1 MRRGASS
8 PDSLRRN
15 RDFQL
20 LCAGQGLSLLGSG
33 ASAIA
38 LPLLVL
44 QSTGSALHVGL
55 VEAVWTGSLALACL
69 PAGPIA
75 DRFDRRAVL
84 LLCEAGRA
92 VASAALAAAVLAGLA
107 SLPVLLVA
115 GAVLGFLTAPF
126 NAAVLPLV
134 REVVPESKLATAL
147 AVNQV
152 RGQAAYLLGPVVGG
166 ALFSVD
172 ASWPFWLDCASYTI
186 SVCCVLALRVRP
198 GTPPGAR
205 EGWWPSFTTGLR
217 FLWRQRLLRRLTLV
231 ASAQNFVFDGVYLAI
246 VVTTARQGVSALSV
260 GVVTA
265 TSAAGAMAGVML
277 APLAGR
283 RLRPSTLLL
292 STGAVCAVLVGAMAL
307 PSTAAALAAL
317 LAGCALAVAVS
328 GSVMTLARLRH
339 TPGHLQGRTNSTIGL
354 LFMAT
359 PPLGATLAG
368 VMLEGL
374 PGPAVFLFFGGLL
387 AVLAALSPGEGTFRF
402 EGASRSA
409 DDEEGAQEH
418 REDGSREAAG
428 GGRQHDGDGGRPRS
442 PAPPP
447 AAAPRPKSPGDA
459 HIG

>member
-1 MRRGASS
+1 MKSGALS

-44 QSTGSALHVGL
+44 RATGSPLHVGL
-55 VEAVWTGSLALACL
+55 VEAVWTGSLALACV
-69 PAGPIA
+69 PAGPVA
-75 DRFDRRAVL
+75 DRFDRRTVL
-84 LLCEAGRA
+84 LVCEAGRA
-92 VASAALAAAVLAGLA
+92 VASAALAAAVLAGHT
-107 SLPVLLVA
+107 SLPVLLFA

-134 REVVPESKLATAL
+134 REVVPESRLATAL

-166 ALFSVD
+166 ALFSAG
-172 ASWPFWLDCASYTI
+172 ASWPFWLDSGSYGV
-186 SVCCVLALRVRP
+186 SVCCLLALRVRP
-198 GTPPGAR
+198 GDPGGAR
-205 EGWWPSFTTGLR
+205 EGWWRSFTAGLR

-246 VVTTARQGVSALSV
+246 VVSAAGRGVSSLSV
-260 GVVTA
+260 GMVTA
-265 TSAAGAMAGVML
+265 TSAAGAMTGVLL

-283 RLRPSTLLL
+283 HLRPSTILLA
-292 STGAVCAVLVGAMAL
+292 TGAVCAALVGAMAL
-307 PSTAAALAAL
+307 TGGATALAVL

-339 TPGHLQGRTNSTIGL
+339 TPKELQGRMNSTIGL

-359 PPLGATLAG
+359 PPLGAALAG
-368 VMLEGL
+368 VLLDRL
-374 PGPAVFLFFGGLL
+374 PSATVFLLFAAAL
-387 AVLAALSPGEGTFRF
+387 AVLAALSPGENTFRYP
-402 EGASRSA
+402 EGA
-409 DDEEGAQEH
+409 E
-418 REDGSREAAG
+418 
-428 GGRQHDGDGGRPRS
+428 
-442 PAPPP
+442 
-447 AAAPRPKSPGDA
+447 AAAPSDAARPRRGPRRRGA
-459 HIG
+459 RRNPLATRPPPP

>member
-1 MRRGASS
+1 MRHGGVAVRRGAVAS
-8 PDSLRRN
+8 DSLRRN

-44 QSTGSALHVGL
+44 RSTGSPLHVGL

-75 DRFDRRAVL
+75 DRFDRRTVL

-92 VASAALAAAVLAGLA
+92 VASAALATAVLTGLA

-134 REVVPESKLATAL
+134 REVVPESKLPTAL

-166 ALFSVD
+166 ALFSVG
-172 ASWPFWLDCASYTI
+172 ASWPFWLDCASYTV

-198 GTPPGAR
+198 GAPPGAR

-246 VVTTARQGVSALSV
+246 VVTIARQGVSALSV
-260 GVVTA
+260 GMVTA
-265 TSAAGAMAGVML
+265 TSAVGAMAGVML

-283 RLRPSTLLL
+283 RLPSATLLL
-292 STGAVCAVLVGAMAL
+292 ATGVVCAVLVAAMAL
-307 PSTAAALAAL
+307 TSAATALAAL

-328 GSVMTLARLRH
+328 GSVLTLARLRH

-359 PPLGATLAG
+359 PPLGAALAG
-368 VMLEGL
+368 VMLEGM
-374 PGPAVFLFFGGLL
+374 PAPAVFLVFGGLL
-387 AVLAALSPGEGTFRF
+387 AVLAAVSPGEGTFRSPDG
-402 EGASRSA
+402 EAGNAENAADASR
-409 DDEEGAQEH
+409 
-418 REDGSREAAG
+418 
-428 GGRQHDGDGGRPRS
+428 PS
-442 PAPPP
+442 PPPP
-447 AAAPRPKSPGDA
+447 ATPQVPRPDVAGDA